1 MDAKDV
7 EAELRKRVSVKYGIQ
22 NLKADD
28 CVHISEQIFRETK
41 NYVSQTN
48 LQRFFKIDQPEHV
61 NSFFVLNSLA
71 QFLGFLDLEEFRSD
85 LSNIE

>member
-7 EAELRKRVSVKYGIQ
+7 ESELRRRVSVKYGIQ
-22 NLKADD
+22 NLKAED
-28 CVHISEQIFRETK
+28 CVQISEQIFRETK

-48 LQRFFKIDQPEHV
+48 LQRFFKIYQPEHV

-71 QFLGFLDLEEFRSD
+71 QFLGFLDLEEFRSEVTV
-85 LSNIE
+85 IE